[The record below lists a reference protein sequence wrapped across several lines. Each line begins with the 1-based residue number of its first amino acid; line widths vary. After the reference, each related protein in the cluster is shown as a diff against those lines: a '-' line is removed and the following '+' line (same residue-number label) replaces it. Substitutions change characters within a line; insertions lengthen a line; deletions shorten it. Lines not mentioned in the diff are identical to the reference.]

1 MKFLRAFLLSL
12 YYTFKED
19 YSYHASA
26 LSLNF
31 LLVLSPMLVFFT
43 AISVYLPFVDVSVVE
58 EFLKKELPE
67 RTHVLVDELLKAKK
81 YGTVASGVSVV
92 LAYYFSVNFLK
103 KLHRSFKWVVPD
115 KTRSTKE
122 LLMWVALPLG
132 LVIFSVVYPLF
143 VSALLIL
150 KRLFPENIVKFSE
163 VLSALSFSSLVI
175 LLYVFFLRI
184 GKKRNLGLLFLF
196 IFLGSF
202 TLQKLFTYYTIYIFK
217 GSVLY
222 GSLSGIFLFFLWLNF
237 NFTLIL
243 TGAKLLELYESL

>member
-1 MKFLRAFLLSL
+1 MRFLKALFLSL
-12 YYTFKED
+12 YYTFRED

-43 AISVYLPFVDVSVVE
+43 AISVHLPFVDVSVVE
-58 EFLKKELPE
+58 DFLKKELPE
-67 RTHVLVDELLKAKK
+67 RTHVLIDELLKAKK

-103 KLHRSFKWVVPD
+103 KLHRSFKWVVPQ
-115 KTRSTKE
+115 KTRTTKE
-122 LLMWVALPLG
+122 ILMWIALPLG
-132 LVIFSVVYPLF
+132 LIIFSVVYPLF

-150 KRLFPENIVKFSE
+150 KKFFPENIVKFSE

-175 LLYVFFLRI
+175 LLYLFFLKINR
-184 GKKRNLGLLFLF
+184 KRNIGLIFLF

-202 TLQKLFTYYTIYIFK
+202 ILQKLFTYYTIYLFK
-217 GSVLY
+217 GSLLY

-243 TGAKLLELYESL
+243 TGAKLLELYDS